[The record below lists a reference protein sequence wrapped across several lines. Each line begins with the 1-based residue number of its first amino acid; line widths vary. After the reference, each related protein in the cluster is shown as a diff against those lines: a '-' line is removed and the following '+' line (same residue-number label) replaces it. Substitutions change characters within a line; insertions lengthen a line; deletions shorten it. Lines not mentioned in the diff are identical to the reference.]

1 MNWSGYQQFLL
12 ITLYSLLLCLFSD
25 KTKGLVMQIGLM
37 LSFLIISIISAVAS
51 IHLVFKV
58 SDFKTLTKILIIRS
72 VVKVAVGILVG
83 FLWALIVEYQQ
94 PNASGFILS
103 ISLAFLLA
111 VLISLV
117 SNKYLLKK
125 LLKLDYSILRIIS
138 AHVTD
143 FSIAMM
149 LSVGVWIVFKILE
162 TGSV

>member
-1 MNWSGYQQFLL
+1 
-12 ITLYSLLLCLFSD
+12 
-25 KTKGLVMQIGLM
+25 MQIGLM